1 MNPIRYAGVVA
12 FIDWISRTH
21 PEIRSVKSLS
31 EYEFLMLATEFE
43 ASKGLMIDKN
53 HQVYMKWSSTHW
65 VFSHSANDQ
74 DALQRL
80 R

>member
-21 PEIRSVKSLS
+21 PEVRSIKSLS
-31 EYEFLMLATEFE
+31 EDEFLILATEFE
-43 ASKGLMIDKN
+43 ASKGLMIDRN
-53 HQVYMKWSSTHW
+53 HQVYMKWRSTHW
-65 VFSHSANDQ
+65 MFSHSANDQ

>member
-21 PEIRSVKSLS
+21 PEVRSIKSLS
-31 EYEFLMLATEFE
+31 EDEFLILATEFE
-43 ASKGLMIDKN
+43 ASKGLMIDRN
-53 HQVYMKWSSTHW
+53 HQVYMKWRSTHW
-65 VFSHSANDQ
+65 RFSHSANDQ